1 MERIWLSSGVILE
14 YQVPI
19 LKSKLESR
27 PPGLDTVVARR
38 MFVGTRGHRISLIG
52 SLLHPN
58 NAERT

>member
-1 MERIWLSSGVILE
+1 M
-14 YQVPI
+14 PI